1 MRQTVPFYSTRS
13 GNSKLSSF
21 LGIGRFLDLFRRI
34 YYPCTYTALAGG
46 RGEQLYPANSISDF
60 RLVEK
65 HERALIDTPAVRY
78 GVALRE
84 SHKTFQAQ
92 TSTCIGMRQSVPI
105 KLFAD
110 DMKGIE
116 YSGILR
122 KMLKSY
128 RKILFTWNL
137 GAMTGS

>member
-1 MRQTVPFYSTRS
+1 
-13 GNSKLSSF
+13 
-21 LGIGRFLDLFRRI
+21 
-34 YYPCTYTALAGG
+34 
-46 RGEQLYPANSISDF
+46 
-60 RLVEK
+60 
-65 HERALIDTPAVRY
+65 
-78 GVALRE
+78 
-84 SHKTFQAQ
+84 
-92 TSTCIGMRQSVPI
+92 MRQSVPI